1 MKDSYKKLTL
11 APFCYST
18 HSVGEKAKATIIL
31 LLPQFIMLFVTKCY
45 SSILLIFLA
54 TIASLAA
61 DCAEAFS
68 KKRPV
73 KPASTIYLQGILIGF
88 LMPFDYPPVKA
99 FFLIFFTLLLT
110 QYAFGG
116 FAQSWA
122 NPVAICIIV
131 LYLFFGEK
139 FPNYLVNVSHL
150 QRTGSFFKLLDDGLI
165 TKFSFDSSITGF
177 LNMKVFEHAGINLPE
192 GYVSIFLDNG
202 SPIPAFRFN
211 FLTLFST
218 LVLISLNLLDWV
230 IPLISITVYIILVR
244 VFGLFPYGGLLGQ
257 GDMLLAI
264 FTGGTLFCTFF
275 LLSWPG
281 TTPLSIPGKLIYA
294 LITGIFAF
302 LINGCG
308 TSCFGAFFIIL
319 AANIISPII
328 QYLEDCIYL
337 SFKLKRLEIKQ

>member
-18 HSVGEKAKATIIL
+18 QSVGSKAKATIIM
-31 LLPQFIMLFVTKCY
+31 LLPQVFMLFYTKCY
-45 SSILLIFLA
+45 SSILLICLA
-54 TIASLAA
+54 MAASLAA
-61 DCAEAFS
+61 DCVESFS

-73 KPASTIYLQGILIGF
+73 KPASSIYLQGVLIGF
-88 LMPFDYPPVKA
+88 LMPFDYPPFKA

-139 FPNYLVNVSHL
+139 LPNYLVDVSHL
-150 QRTGSFFKLLDDGLI
+150 QRTGSFIKLLDDGLI
-165 TKFSFDSSITGF
+165 TKFSCDSGITSF
-177 LNMKVFEHAGINLPE
+177 LNIKVFEHAGINLPE

-211 FLTLFST
+211 FLTLIST
-218 LVLISLNLLDWV
+218 LVLISFNMINWR
-230 IPLISITVYIILVR
+230 IPLISLTVYIILVR
-244 VFGLFPYGGLLGQ
+244 IFGLYPYGGLLGQ

-264 FTGGTLFCTFF
+264 FTGGTLFCIFF
-275 LLSWPG
+275 LLTWPG
-281 TTPLSIPGKLIYA
+281 TTPLSIPGMTLYA
-294 LITGIFAF
+294 LLTGVFAF

-308 TSCFGAFFIIL
+308 TSRFGAFFIIL

-328 QYLEDCIYL
+328 QYLEDWFYI
-337 SFKLKRLEIKQ
+337 SFKLKKLEMKQ